1 MTRKE
6 EETRQQLQL
15 QQRKKE
21 KRRRVR
27 RKHLL
32 EKKKNPVEVGELSPL
47 SLSSLSSSSSYHQ
60 SSSLPSILKTT
71 LQSLQTDSL
80 RFQVHQEC
88 TSIAI
93 VPSGRTVVVGFSK
106 FTLFYIYILLLLL
119 L

>member
-1 MTRKE
+1 MTKKE

-47 SLSSLSSSSSYHQ
+47 SLSLSSSSSYHQ

-71 LQSLQTDSL
+71 LQSLQNDSL